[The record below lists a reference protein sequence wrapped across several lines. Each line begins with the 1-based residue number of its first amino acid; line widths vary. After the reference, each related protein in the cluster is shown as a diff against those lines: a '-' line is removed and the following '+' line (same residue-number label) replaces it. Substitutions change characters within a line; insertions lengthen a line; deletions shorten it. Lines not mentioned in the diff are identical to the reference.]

1 MIKLEELPVRL
12 TYENTIVTLEICA
25 DSSFSLY
32 FTYRNVYRYD
42 DRIPSF
48 VINPNCKESN
58 VFTTLLKNFKESYE
72 YRCIK
77 DPDKE
82 EGIKDLYWA
91 SSSTPRYNIEVS
103 TLEEAVQMMDSWLQ
117 YAYTIGYSKN

>member
-25 DSSFSLY
+25 DARFSLY
-32 FTYRNVYRYD
+32 FTYRNMLRYD

-48 VINPNCKESN
+48 IINPNYKESN
-58 VFTTLLKNFKESYE
+58 VFTTFLKNFKVSSDYE
-72 YRCIK
+72 LIK

-82 EGIKDLYWA
+82 KKIKDLYWA
-91 SSSTPRYNIEVS
+91 CNNTPRYNIEVA
-103 TLEEAVQMMDSWLQ
+103 TLDEAVQMMDSWLQ

>member
-1 MIKLEELPVRL
+1 MVKLEELPVSL
-12 TYENTIVTLEICA
+12 AYENTIVTLTIFA
-25 DSSFSLY
+25 DSHFSLY

-48 VINPNCKESN
+48 IINPDCKESN
-58 VFTTLLKNFKESYE
+58 VFATFLKNFQESYE

-82 EGIKDLYWA
+82 EKIKDLYWA
-91 SSSTPRYNIEVS
+91 CSNTPRYNIEVA
-103 TLEEAVQMMDSWLQ
+103 TLDEAVQMMDSWLQ

>member
-12 TYENTIVTLEICA
+12 EYENTILTLEICA
-25 DSSFSLY
+25 DSCFSLY

-48 VINPNCKESN
+48 IINPNCKESN
-58 VFTTLLKNFKESYE
+58 VFATLLNNFKKSCE
-72 YRCIK
+72 YSCIK

-82 EGIKDLYWA
+82 EKIKDLYWA

-103 TLEEAVQMMDSWLQ
+103 TLDEAVQMMDSWLQ

>member
-1 MIKLEELPVRL
+1 MIRLEDLPVSL
-12 TYENTIVTLEICA
+12 GYENTIVTLEICA

-42 DRIPSF
+42 EKIPSF

-58 VFTTLLKNFKESYE
+58 VFTTLLKKFKESSE
-72 YRCIK
+72 YGRIK

-82 EGIKDLYWA
+82 EKIKDLYWA
-91 SSSTPRYNIEVS
+91 SSSTPRYNIEVA
-103 TLEEAVQMMDSWLQ
+103 TLDEAVQMMDSWLQ

>member
-1 MIKLEELPVRL
+1 MIKLEELPVSL
-12 TYENTIVTLEICA
+12 KYENTIVTLEICA

-32 FTYRNVYRYD
+32 FTYRNAYRYD

-58 VFTTLLKNFKESYE
+58 VFATLLKNFKESRE
-72 YRCIK
+72 YGTIK
-77 DPDKE
+77 DLDKE
-82 EGIKDLYWA
+82 EKIKDLYWA
-91 SSSTPRYNIEVS
+91 SSGTPRYNIEVA
-103 TLEEAVQMMDSWLQ
+103 TLDEAVQMMDSWLQ